1 MSYARLSEK
10 QKILGAEVSDL
21 PEAERIDKD
30 EDAGFGK
37 DNKGY
42 GLADE
47 LARRQGRLA
56 KIAGRRRRWR
66 PKPPSGPPPRRPSG
80 PAPLARTRTHRRT
93 SRRGSIPGGPETA
106 GATELHRPGVA
117 DHDCANDPFAVFGGH
132 RVIIATDLN
141 NCALTARPSPD
152 DGAGPPQHR
161 PGSQAGPR

>member
-1 MSYARLSEK
+1 MVSLGRSPSTARRSGPNASRGKAMSYAPMSEK

-106 GATELHRPGVA
+106 GATELHRPGVE
-117 DHDCANDPFAVFGGH
+117 
-132 RVIIATDLN
+132 IT
-141 NCALTARPSPD
+141 TARTTRSPCS
-152 DGAGPPQHR
+152 AVI
-161 PGSQAGPR
+161 A